1 MQLNFRHLSILTIG
15 LFILSGCFAGAATS
29 ADLQSQ
35 IDDKARQIETLKEEI
50 KQYEQSLTKTAGQAK
65 TLQNELNALTTSKKK
80 LEKELSLTEAS
91 LVRTGAAIT
100 KISSEINA
108 TEESIQ
114 IQKQYLG
121 EVIRDLYREE
131 ETNMIEVALSS
142 KDLGYVSSY
151 LAHTETLAS
160 RLKTSIANLTESE
173 QRLAE
178 QKEDHLDKKT
188 ELSKLKVNLT
198 TKKRAVSDTANLKDK
213 LLTDTKGQEAN
224 YQKILEEKRA
234 LQIQFENE
242 LFQYQSNLGI
252 KVDVSGYPAA
262 RHGILSWP
270 LNGIRITQQFGKTA
284 FSGRL
289 YASGTHNGTDFAASD
304 GTSVMASLGGTVRA
318 TGNTDLKKNCYSYGK
333 WVLIDHPNG
342 LSTLYTHLSS
352 IGVSAGQGVAV
363 GETIG
368 HSGRTGYV
376 TGPHLHLTLLVKAST
391 QVMTYPAEKTMNC
404 RGVTIPIAPPT
415 AFLDPMAYLPIK

>member
-1 MQLNFRHLSILTIG
+1 MQLNFRKLSILTLG
-15 LFILSGCFAGAATS
+15 LFISSSCFAVAATS

-35 IDDKARQIETLKEEI
+35 LDDKTRQIEALKAEI

-65 TLQNELNALTTSKKK
+65 TLQNELSALTTSKKK

-91 LVRTGAAIT
+91 LVKTGVAIT
-100 KISSEINA
+100 KISSEINV
-108 TEESIQ
+108 TEQSIQ

-121 EVIRDLYREE
+121 EVIRDMYREE
-131 ETNMIEVALSS
+131 EINMIEVALSS
-142 KDLGYVSSY
+142 KDLGYVSGY
-151 LAHTETLAS
+151 LSHTETLAS
-160 RLKTSIANLTESE
+160 KLKTSIENLTESE
-173 QRLAE
+173 QKLAE

-198 TKKRAVSDTANLKDK
+198 TKKKAVTDTANLKDK
-213 LLTDTKGQEAN
+213 LLVDTKGQEAN

-242 LFQYQSNLGI
+242 LFQYQANLGI
-252 KVDVSGYPAA
+252 KVDVSGYPSA

-270 LNGIRITQQFGKTA
+270 LNTIRITQQFGKTA

-304 GTSVMASLGGTVRA
+304 GTTVMAALGGTVRA

-333 WVLIDHPNG
+333 WILVDHPNG

-352 IGVSAGQGVAV
+352 IGVSTGQNVAV

-376 TGPHLHLTLLVKAST
+376 TGPHLHLTVLAGAAT
-391 QVMTYPAEKTMNC
+391 QVMTYPAEKTINC

-415 AFLDPMAYLPIK
+415 AFLDPMAYLPLK